1 MISEQLC
8 EQIKRH
14 EGLRLRAY
22 QDSLGVWTIGYGRNL
37 QELDIDETLANR
49 WLLEDIW
56 KAKQDVLNAFQ
67 FSRTLDSARQDA
79 LVNMAFNMGI
89 TRLKGFKKM
98 LAALEEGNYEQA
110 ASEVLDSNYAKQVG
124 SRAIEIA
131 AQIRNGCY
139 GKKA

>member
-1 MISEQLC
+1 MINPKLID
-8 EQIKRH
+8 QIKRH

-22 QDSLGVWTIGYGRNL
+22 QDSLGVWTCGYGRNL
-37 QELDIDETLANR
+37 QELEIDEHQANK
-49 WLLEDIW
+49 WLLEDLW
-56 KAKQDVLNAFQ
+56 KAKQDLLNALPFT
-67 FSRTLDSARQDA
+67 RTMDSVRQDA
-79 LVNMAFNMGI
+79 LVNMSFNLGI

-98 LAALEEGNYEQA
+98 LAALEEGDYERA

-139 GKKA
+139 GKSD